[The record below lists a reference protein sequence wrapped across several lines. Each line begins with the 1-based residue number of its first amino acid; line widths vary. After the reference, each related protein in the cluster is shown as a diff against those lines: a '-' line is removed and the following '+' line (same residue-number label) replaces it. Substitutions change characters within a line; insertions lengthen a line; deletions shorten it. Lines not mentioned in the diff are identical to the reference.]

1 MATNAELNNSIIQL
15 TRDVNDLTEAVNVK
29 KQVLDTAV
37 DDAEAS
43 ETAAA
48 ASAAAAANS
57 QTSASASAGAAAQ
70 SAADAAEVA
79 TGGQGSLEPLP
90 GKLPI
95 ADSRGKILPGWLEHV
110 PSRAEFFAR
119 AEQNRRRYAG
129 SGFVEFGGSR
139 ATATAVVNDGLWV
152 SDNPNELRVGFS
164 PLNSSKSRTTHPLLN
179 ANGIQVQLNGCRT
192 TNSGVSLVTVP
203 EAPAN
208 TSLLSRQDLAFIE
221 VWHEKVSDKDFVY
234 PNGCVQYGGT
244 TWDGIALANNV
255 VAASYSGFGAWEQT
269 PVAGYGLRWSAAT
282 AAQRDKFLRD
292 PANGFYYDTEAG
304 ELIQLRWRV
313 RTVASVGRT
322 YPSDPNG
329 FNFGESPQRHTVLAE
344 SDSRRVYAQGQNAT
358 LTADFGPSSNAAQ
371 ANFLTLAGPGGGS
384 VLNNY
389 VGQNG
394 AFGAAA
400 STSSAA
406 LQSGLAHDSRAFAIP
421 IALIQRRNQG
431 AYHPVYNPSGCAK
444 FLNVDNTTAAFWY
457 DTDQTITSTGD
468 CFSFNTGGD
477 IASNVSGRPDGLY
490 YDQIATRDI
499 RDLRNDANRIEDM
512 DRYLERHFRR
522 LVAGQ
527 IRGWEQGSHLRMV
540 SHVDNTSSG
549 YVNGVKV
556 FGTGL
561 AIQFSSGNSDF
572 RDANDK
578 RMVLLSPV
586 SGTPLR
592 YDSNPAASDGGGQ
605 SLWQRVDGVAADEA
619 LADEFRNNN
628 LFPAYITQDVRQFE
642 APRTATNLQ
651 CDIIGDPANYPAE
664 WIQNGVAGQ
673 PLVLDENLNRVYP
686 ADVATES
693 VGVNPQTKKW
703 KLSRKYE
710 ASGSI
715 KRVLRWDGASW
726 LTVSLGSAAGNWT
739 FNTTGN
745 LFYLNESTWGTNFT
759 DNDVFMVFYETPANS
774 MTLASNA
781 QVLALG
787 SAMAANYAGDSSFF
801 NSTAHLTGKV
811 ATSVAAPNIKDLG
824 RITGHLVNTP
834 SAGGA
839 LNTGSPY
846 RPQHAAVSITHS
858 GPAVKL
864 LPYLTRANGKAYMQ
878 LLFEELKS
886 DGVDYGDVQG
896 ISVISSVS
904 NVTDGNG
911 ATVIAGQKRVE
922 LPGFILDV
930 Q

>member
-70 SAADAAEVA
+70 SAADAAEVV
-79 TGGQGSLEPLP
+79 TGGEGSLEPLP

-95 ADSRGKILPGWLEHV
+95 ADSRGKILPGWLENV

-119 AEQNRRRYAG
+119 AEQNKRRYAG
-129 SGFVEFGGSR
+129 SGFVEWGADNGSSFTVNSGLLAYGAITGLKQAIFLGR
-139 ATATAVVNDGLWV
+139 NAVNG
-152 SDNPNELRVGFS
+152 E
-164 PLNSSKSRTTHPLLN
+164 SRTNAPVVN
-179 ANGIQVQLNGCRT
+179 ANGIQLRLQNT
-192 TNSGVSLVTVP
+192 VSVDINRLKLP
-203 EAPAN
+203 DAPGN
-208 TSLLSRQDLAFIE
+208 TSLLSRQDIAFIE

-234 PNGCVQYGGT
+234 PNGCVQYVDT
-244 TWDGIALANNV
+244 AWEGITLVNNV
-255 VAASYSGFGAWEQT
+255 VAASYSSFGAWEQI
-269 PVAGYGLRWSAAT
+269 PVAGRGLRWSAAT

-304 ELIQLRWRV
+304 ELIQVRWRLRSLAGV
-313 RTVASVGRT
+313 RPNFNDFSSVGIFQNRKR
-322 YPSDPNG
+322 YFGFENAAGNG
-329 FNFGESPQRHTVLAE
+329 AE
-344 SDSRRVYAQGQNAT
+344 HVYAQWGQVALSADYGSYDSAVVPESPYKINGGTAT
-358 LTADFGPSSNAAQ
+358 NLRY
-371 ANFLTLAGPGGGS
+371 GGGDAGYFATGVAAGTPHS
-384 VLNNY
+384 HGGDAFVL
-389 VGQNG
+389 
-394 AFGAAA
+394 
-400 STSSAA
+400 
-406 LQSGLAHDSRAFAIP
+406 P
-421 IALIQRRNQG
+421 IAVIQRRNQG

-457 DTDQTITSTGD
+457 DTDRTITSTGD

-477 IASNVSGRPDGLY
+477 IDSSVSGRPDGLY

-512 DRYLERHFRR
+512 DRYLEKYARR
-522 LVAGQ
+522 QVAGQ
-527 IRGWEQGSHLRMV
+527 IRGWEQGNQLRMV
-540 SHVDNTSSG
+540 SRQDSNSSG
-549 YVNGVKV
+549 YSSGVKV
-556 FGTGL
+556 IGSDL
-561 AIQFSSGNSDF
+561 AVQFDLTFWSF
-572 RDANDK
+572 RDANDQ
-578 RMVLLSPV
+578 RMVILSPV
-586 SGTPLR
+586 SGTVLR
-592 YDSNPAASDGGGQ
+592 YRDNPAASEGNGE
-605 SLWQRVDGVAADEA
+605 SRWVRVDGLSADEA

-628 LFPAYITQDVRQFE
+628 PFPAYITQDVRQFE
-642 APRTATNLQ
+642 APRTATHLH

-864 LPYLTRANGKAYMQ
+864 LPYLTRANGKAYLQ

-886 DGVDYGDVQG
+886 DGVDYGDIQG